1 MEHKLSPMVLN
12 RYSVDAI
19 VFFLHDNHS
28 VFNKLIMNK
37 KMKFL
42 LPSFSILTT
51 KGTQ

>member
-1 MEHKLSPMVLN
+1 MECKLSSIVLN
-12 RYSVDAI
+12 RYSIDAI

-28 VFNKLIMNK
+28 VFNKLRMNK

-42 LPSFSILTT
+42 LPSFNILTT